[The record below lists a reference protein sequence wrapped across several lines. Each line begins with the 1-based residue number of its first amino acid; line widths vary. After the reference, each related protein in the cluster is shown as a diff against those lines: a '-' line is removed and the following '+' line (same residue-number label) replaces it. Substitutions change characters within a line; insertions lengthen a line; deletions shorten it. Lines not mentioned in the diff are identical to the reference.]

1 MVAFL
6 AAPLVLE
13 VQASIFLAAAAGAAQ
28 RKPHRQPLV
37 DQPFVVVEAAVLAQ
51 ASHQAHTRLV
61 ELVVHPVIV
70 RGAQAARLAT

>member
-13 VQASIFLAAAAGAAQ
+13 VQASIFLAAAAAVVH
-28 RKPHRQPLV
+28 RKPHQQPQAVLLY
-37 DQPFVVVEAAVLAQ
+37 VVEQAEDQGQ